1 MTDEKLYAIIA
12 ALMET
17 SGSANSGQIIK
28 HTPDAA
34 RRVVFATY
42 GDQPSRKQLEDTLI
56 QSVWHARNAVWL
68 AVGGTD
74 DLLDALKTPTDGL
87 GRSVY
92 E

>member
-1 MTDEKLYAIIA
+1 MTDEKLYAVIV

-17 SGSANSGQIIK
+17 NGSAISGQIVK

-42 GDQPSRKQLEDTLI
+42 GNHPSRKQLENTLI
-56 QSVWHARNAVWL
+56 NLVWNARNAVWL

-74 DLLDALKTPTDGL
+74 GLLDALTNMTDGL
-87 GRSVY
+87 GRSAH